1 MSQDVCAD
9 RARRILRGES
19 PPEPEEMYAL
29 ARQLTKGKNFT
40 LARRVLNRAM
50 LDSASVSD
58 PKLRL
63 KIRQQAAVCT
73 YKDTDLPA
81 DERLA
86 RALDILSTCE
96 PLSESKSQETL
107 GIAGAIYKRKWEV
120 DSQRQQLERSL
131 FYYLRGYALG
141 APPDRRAD
149 VFGYIADI
157 FKHHADDLTK
167 KVSTTEER
175 DDLPPPDY
183 GYTGINAAYV
193 LDLLAHQE
201 EKEAVAASFDQGQ
214 ASGKRDKARLI
225 RQEIIRAL
233 LPVEEAAKARQSE
246 EWKKAGKPGQ
256 PTEPPY
262 GWWYCVTL
270 GEAYFGVGD
279 YANAEKWLVDKAV
292 GVAKLPWEEE
302 STARQLVSLFFTLSK
317 PEMSYDEIENA
328 PGWRT
333 LSRFLKGD
341 AHALRSAAVGKIG
354 LGLSGGG
361 FRASL
366 YHIGVLA
373 KLAELDVLRGVEV
386 ISCVSGGSIVG
397 AHYYLELRKL
407 LREKRDALTDKE
419 YRSALP
425 YDKREHVAYQDYV
438 DIVARVSK
446 DFLAGVQRNIR
457 TRVAAEFFTNVRM
470 IFAGRYS
477 RTLRAGELYEREIY
491 ALVKDGGGKK
501 ERYINDLFITPK
513 EYEKNP
519 EDFSPKNDNWR
530 RGSKVPSLILNAA
543 TLNTGHTWH
552 FTASYMGEPPA
563 GIDADIDGNDR
574 YRRMYYSEA
583 PVPEEGVARRFWS
596 WLTRADPAR
605 PRPWRS
611 VRLGHAVAA
620 SACVPGLF
628 EPVSM
633 EGLFPDRTVRLVDG
647 GTCDNQGVGGLLEQ
661 DSTVVLI
668 SDGSGQ
674 MESQNQPSP
683 GLLGVPLRSVSIV
696 QARVREAQYNELN
709 ARRRSGLLRG
719 LMFVH
724 LKGDLDVDPVDWVD
738 CQDPFDASDDAR
750 PTFRRGPL
758 TRYGIAK
765 KIQGQL
771 AAVRTDLDSFSE
783 AEAFALMTSGYRQT
797 EQAFRQK
804 CVRGFEEP
812 KEPVHWRFLDV
823 EDGMRVP
830 GEEYRRLQ
838 KLLAV
843 SPARAFKVWMLSP
856 VLKAVAA
863 LLGVGLIAF
872 VVYAFW
878 TWRNTVVLQAITFG
892 AVGLALLSYI
902 LTQVGRMVLGEKAM
916 LFVKLRST
924 LTRLVLF
931 IVVALLGWMAA
942 RIHLH
947 VFDYFFL
954 RMGRVREKPRREG
967 VDAPTPPAPHPPPDN
982 GGPHA
987 APAGARA
994 KTNGSP
1000 PGLPADA
1007 EVAGLGPVPGQK

>member
-1 MSQDVCAD
+1 MSQSECAE

-19 PPEPEEMYAL
+19 PPEPREMYAL
-29 ARQLTKGKNFT
+29 ARELMKEKNFT
-40 LARRVLNRAM
+40 YARRILNRAM

-58 PKLRL
+58 PKLRV
-63 KIRQQAAVCT
+63 KIRQQAAVST

-81 DERLA
+81 DERLN

-96 PLSESKSQETL
+96 PLSESRSQETL
-107 GIAGAIYKRKWEV
+107 GLAGAIYKRKWEV

-131 FYYLRGYALG
+131 FYYLRGYAMG

-149 VFGYIADI
+149 IFGYIEDI
-157 FKHHADDLTK
+157 FKHHEADLTQ
-167 KVSTTEER
+167 KVTTTEER
-175 DDLPPPDY
+175 DDLPPADY

-193 LDLLAHQE
+193 LDVLAHQE
-201 EKEAVAASFDQGQ
+201 EKEAVAASFDSGQ
-214 ASGKRDKARLI
+214 PSGKRDKARLI
-225 RQEIIRAL
+225 RREIIRAL
-233 LPVEEAAKARQSE
+233 LPVEDAAKDKQLK
-246 EWKKAGKPGQ
+246 EWKKAGRQGE
-256 PTEPPY
+256 PTEPAL
-262 GWWYCVTL
+262 GWWFYVTL

-279 YANAEKWLVDKAV
+279 YAKAEEWLITRAA
-292 GVAKLPWEEE
+292 GVAKAAWEEE
-302 STARQLVSLFFTLSK
+302 STARQLVSLVFAQSK
-317 PEMSYDEIENA
+317 PDISYAELEKTA
-328 PGWRT
+328 GWQT
-333 LSRFLKGD
+333 LRKFLKGD

-386 ISCVSGGSIVG
+386 ISCVSGGSIIG

-407 LREKRDALTDKE
+407 LREKRDAQSTEE
-419 YRSALP
+419 YRSTEP
-425 YDKREHVAYQDYV
+425 YHKRDHVTYNDYL
-438 DIVARVSK
+438 DIVARISE

-457 TRVAAEFFTNVRM
+457 TRVGAEFFTNLRM
-470 IFAGRYS
+470 IFGGRYS
-477 RTLRAGELYEREIY
+477 RTLRAGELYESEIY
-491 ALVKDGGGKK
+491 SRVKDNEGQKK
-501 ERYINDLFITPK
+501 RYISDLYITPK

-519 EDFSPKNDNWR
+519 SDFSPKNDNWH
-530 RGSKVPSLILNAA
+530 RGSKVPALILNAA

-583 PVPEEGVARRFWS
+583 PES
-596 WLTRADPAR
+596 YKQ
-605 PRPWRS
+605 

-628 EPVSM
+628 EPVAFDK
-633 EGLFPDRTVRLVDG
+633 LFPDRTVRLVDG

-674 MESQNQPSP
+674 MESQNMPSA

-724 LKGDLDVDPVDWVD
+724 LKSDLDVDPVDWLD

-750 PTFRRGPL
+750 PIFRRGPL

-812 KEPVHWRFLDV
+812 GEPVRWRFLDV

-838 KLLAV
+838 KLLGV
-843 SPARAFKVWMLSP
+843 SPSRAFKVWMLSP

-863 LLGVGLIAF
+863 VLGVALVAF

-878 TWRNTVVLQAITFG
+878 QWSDTVVLRTITFG
-892 AVGLALLSYI
+892 GLGLFLLSYV
-902 LTQVGRMVLGEKAM
+902 LTQVGKMVLGEKAM
-916 LFVKLRST
+916 LVVKLRST
-924 LTRLVLF
+924 LTRIAVG
-931 IVVALLGWMAA
+931 IGVALLGWIAA

-947 VFDYFFL
+947 IFDRLFL
-954 RMGRVREKPRREG
+954 RMGRVREKPKSRHD
-967 VDAPTPPAPHPPPDN
+967 DAHAATPPAPRPAPDN
-982 GGPHA
+982 GNGHA
-987 APAGARA
+987 AHVAPPAGA
-994 KTNGSP
+994 NGSAS
-1000 PGLPADA
+1000 GTPADA
-1007 EVAGLGPVPGQK
+1007 EVAGLGPVSGQK